1 MSLIARCPACQT
13 LFKVVPDQLRIS
25 EGWVRC
31 GSCEAVFDASL
42 HLLADTV
49 ETGTEVSLEADAQP
63 LAVAGDII
71 DAAPEAAQVS
81 PDQTLPLESDN
92 ATTDIDPQS
101 AETNIATFLNL
112 EPATTRRKNP
122 LRHFALTLLCVALFL
137 GLAGQIVLHERD
149 RIVALQP
156 ALKPWLVALC
166 LPLKCQ
172 VSALRQKDAIAIDR
186 ASFSKIAG
194 NSYRLNFTVRNTATV
209 PVAAPSIELTLTD
222 TSDQPVLRRVFLH
235 TELDFKSD
243 TLSAAEEWSS
253 SLVVAA
259 DLTDTAQQTVGYR
272 IYAFYP

>member
-49 ETGTEVSLEADAQP
+49 ETGTEVSLDADAQP

-122 LRHFALTLLCVALFL
+122 LRQFALTLLCVALFL

>member
-92 ATTDIDPQS
+92 ATTDSDPQS